1 MSNILLVPVH
11 LDALVLD
18 SDQMVVETTADFSR
32 LPFCT
37 GTRDINPDIA
47 NISEQI
53 VSKPFQNQNLL
64 LKKGIHLHWSLPD
77 ALTRARP
84 NPDNPGTQDFPVV
97 PNRWLVTRCNKNGNV
112 EKEWLIESDYL
123 FPPLN
128 GDLAGAGVPMP
139 YGKDQR
145 QPFRYMG
152 RCVTWSDP
160 SRDKGEYY
168 PQLTAVG
175 YGEPSFAAFY
185 PNCHSVF
192 GFCDTEYSGI
202 KDERQYYVIGWY
214 SDYRTDALRTHIRD
228 FLLFGPGDFKDF
240 AGLANKIRNRGDQLT
255 GYLYNQAVSSQ
266 SHLNAYSG
274 GGDPPE
280 ALRKVLIEDLNRVLK
295 AETSSLYQP
304 ARFAGVR
311 LTPATLALVQK
322 KLLGH
327 ESVYVNRKLLEE
339 AFPDEITSPTPTLPS
354 VLKDRFKWEFKQ
366 SDSIEFPIR
375 MACYARLT
383 LNQPVLRAPHTPTT
397 ISIGNSGTEALSACM
412 AQRLGGNAP
421 KHIVEDHLEAL
432 HLAPK
437 LEHRQLDVAAKFVEG
452 RHEKGFAAVT
462 GGSLWTVQPESA
474 TDTAA
479 DASGVSPG
487 ITLPVELGR
496 LLNTLNKCQ
505 AAYDREWQAIESL
518 RIQAFSDWY
527 KYMMCAYPPPGSRDA
542 YADIDRVACYIDR
555 SVDALN
561 ERIAKAGTVAFS
573 ETPGGIVATV
583 SSPTGTDVSKLASE
597 LAAAVNDL
605 QKFLSK
611 TKTKPLLRL
620 KQTSGPR
627 YWRPTEPSILIDG
640 SIADPSDRHGQDGR
654 PSDGLLETQT
664 LESVIWPSD
673 LGEPSLRAIRE
684 AIKKMDPTGNFAFTQ
699 WTGQPWNPFLLEWQV
714 EVFPVEYKSN
724 LNPATGRY
732 DKDFITANYQ
742 LVENDVDLSLK
753 RGRGAWTMAANV
765 YSGRSILT
773 PHATEQLALNADSFL
788 TKQVLPQYFESA
800 KLLRSSTESVDRAAL
815 MKAAQEWYE
824 KSTTSPLLQ
833 GKRREADPNLTAFR
847 AWGAMRDPNSLSQS
861 LSGFNDAL
869 LMHKQTLQL
878 HVADPLGFKDYE
890 AFARS
895 VGEAVN
901 QSIYSAPEPR
911 NDFNPIRTGMMKIHR
926 LRIIDTF
933 GQIEDLDVSTILPS
947 EPMDDGTEDPLINLP
962 PRLMQPARV
971 NFRWLSAD
979 ADQEEMNDHPAT
991 TPICGWVLANHL
1003 DNSLMIYDNAGKALG
1018 SLVKKDAGRSSS
1030 TDWAP
1035 APGGFGV
1042 RSVDNISNGHLQ
1054 KMVKTIKEWGPD
1066 FLDDFIT
1073 ALDSAVENIEPENF
1087 ARHQDL
1093 ALLMGHPLALVRAS
1107 VNLEL
1112 KGLPVSHQGWN
1123 EFRQDLER
1131 TTRDDNGFTEVR
1143 FPIRIGEYKQFNDGT
1158 VGYWKETKKEYED
1171 GVFFAPQSDDLKL
1184 KSTRLKTHRTHPEAM
1199 VFYQTIQADP
1209 QILSLLIDPRGMV
1222 HATTGILPVKA
1233 INIPP
1238 DQYAEALQAIEIT
1251 FLSTPVLTDAGKI
1264 HLPLPEEAG
1273 YQWSWLQKNFQQ
1285 QWSEVSSLGL
1295 LQKQAFVDEFG
1306 REHAETI
1313 WKDLKGQTW
1322 IKLLDA
1328 SDDTRATVTAKD
1340 ARKDEPARPALQANI
1355 DKIEDILDRAHIG
1368 PVEPSA
1374 KFSGPQEIREGW
1386 LRLSPAPVRK

>member
-18 SDQMVVETTADFSR
+18 RDQMVVETTADFSR

-47 NISEQI
+47 NISEEI
-53 VSKPFQNQNLL
+53 VSTPFQNQNLF

-77 ALTRARP
+77 ALTRAQP
-84 NPDNPGTQDFPVV
+84 NPESHGTQDFPSV
-97 PNRWLVTRCNKNGNV
+97 PNRWLVTRCNKNGAV
-112 EKEWLIESDYL
+112 EKEWIIESDYL
-123 FPPLN
+123 FPPLDGSLVGN
-128 GDLAGAGVPMP
+128 GVPMP
-139 YGKDQR
+139 YHKDPR

-152 RCVTWSDP
+152 RVVTWSNRPDP
-160 SRDKGEYY
+160 KDEYY
-168 PQLTAVG
+168 PKLTAVG
-175 YGEPSFAAFY
+175 YGEPTFAAFY

-192 GFCDTEYSGI
+192 GFCDTEYDGI

-214 SDYRTDALRTHIRD
+214 SNVKEDVLTTHVRD
-228 FLLFGPGDFKDF
+228 VLLFQESDFKD
-240 AGLANKIRNRGDQLT
+240 LARLAIKIRVHSDPLT
-255 GYLYNQAVSSQ
+255 DYLYKQALSSQ
-266 SHLNAYSG
+266 PHLNAYSDG
-274 GGDPPE
+274 EPPE
-280 ALRKVLIEDLNRVLK
+280 ALRKVLIEDLNRILRVG
-295 AETSSLYQP
+295 TNDFYNSD
-304 ARFAGVR
+304 RFKNVR
-311 LTPATLALVQK
+311 LTPATIALIQK
-322 KLLGH
+322 KLLGL

-339 AFPDEITSPTPTLPS
+339 AFPDEITPRTPTLPS
-354 VLKDRFKWEFKQ
+354 ILKDRLKWTFKQ

-375 MACYARLT
+375 IACYARLT
-383 LNQPVLRAPHTPTT
+383 LNQPLLRAPHTPTT
-397 ISIGNSGTEALSACM
+397 VSIGNSGTEALSACM
-412 AQRLGGNAP
+412 AQKLGGNAP
-421 KHIVEDHLEAL
+421 RHIVEDHLEAL

-452 RHEKGFAAVT
+452 RHEKGFAAVA
-462 GGSLWTVQPESA
+462 GGTLWTVQPESD
-474 TDTAA
+474 TDSPA
-479 DASGVSPG
+479 DASNTLPG
-487 ITLPVELGR
+487 ITLPVQLGR

-505 AAYDREWQAIESL
+505 ADYDREWQAIESL

-527 KYMMCAYPPPGSRDA
+527 KYMLCAYPPPGSRDA
-542 YADIDRVACYIDR
+542 YPDIDRVACYIDR
-555 SVDALN
+555 SIDALN
-561 ERIAKAGTVAFS
+561 KRIADAGTVALS
-573 ETPGGIVATV
+573 ESPSGVVARVSTPTSADT
-583 SSPTGTDVSKLASE
+583 SKLASA
-597 LAAAVNDL
+597 LATAVNDL
-605 QKFLSK
+605 QKYLLQR
-611 TKTKPLLRL
+611 KTKPLFAL

-664 LESVIWPSD
+664 LESIIWPPN

-684 AIKKMDPTGNFAFTQ
+684 AIKNMDPKGNFAFTK
-699 WTGQPWNPFLLEWQV
+699 WTGQPWNPFLLEWEV
-714 EVFPVEYKSN
+714 EVFPVEHKSN
-724 LNPATGRY
+724 INPRTGRY
-732 DKDFITANYQ
+732 DEDFITANYQ
-742 LVENDVDLSLK
+742 LVENDVDLSFK
-753 RGRGAWTMAANV
+753 RGRGAWAMAANV

-773 PHATEQLALNADSFL
+773 PHATEQLALSADSYL
-788 TKQVLPQYFESA
+788 TKQVLPQYFQSA
-800 KLLRSSTESVDRAAL
+800 KLLRSAIESMDHEAL
-815 MKAAQEWYE
+815 IKAAQEWYE
-824 KSTTSPLLQ
+824 KSATSPLLQ
-833 GKRREADPNLTAFR
+833 GKRREVDPNLTAFR
-847 AWGAMRDPNSLSQS
+847 AWGAMKDPSSLSQS

-890 AFARS
+890 TFAKS
-895 VGEAVN
+895 VGDAVN
-901 QSIYSAPEPR
+901 QSIYSAPAPR

-933 GQIEDLDVSTILPS
+933 GQIEDLDVSMILPS

-1018 SLVKKDAGRSSS
+1018 SVVKKDTGRSSS

-1042 RSVDNISNGHLQ
+1042 SSADAISNGHLQ

-1066 FLDDFIT
+1066 FLDDFIN

-1112 KGLPVSHQGWN
+1112 KGLPVVHQGWN

-1131 TTRDDNGFTEVR
+1131 QTRDDNGFTRVR

-1158 VGYWKETKKEYED
+1158 VGYWKETKTGYED

-1184 KSTRLKTHRTHPEAM
+1184 KSTHLKTHRTHPDAM
-1199 VFYQTIQADP
+1199 VFYQTVESEA
-1209 QILSLLIDPRGMV
+1209 QILSLLIDPRGLV

-1251 FLSTPVLTDAGKI
+1251 FLSTPVLTDVGKI

-1273 YQWSWLQKNFQQ
+1273 YQWSWLQKNMRQE
-1285 QWSEVSSLGL
+1285 WSEVSSLGL
-1295 LQKQAFVDEFG
+1295 LQKQTFVDEFD
-1306 REHAETI
+1306 RERAEII
-1313 WKDLKGQTW
+1313 WKDLKDQTW
-1322 IKLLDA
+1322 IKLLDPN
-1328 SDDTRATVTAKD
+1328 DDTRASVTAKD
-1340 ARKDEPARPALQANI
+1340 ARKDAPLPPALEANV
-1355 DKIEDILDRAHIG
+1355 DKIEDLLDRAHIG

-1386 LRLSPAPVRK
+1386 LRLSPAAARK